1 MAYYLRWGSGI
12 LGVEGGPPE
21 KYQYFSYGAFS
32 EFEQREYF
40 QYRIRTNWAIARDLY
55 SMVARVQ

>member
-40 QYRIRTNWAIARDLY
+40 QYRIQQIGLLQGTCIRW
-55 SMVARVQ
+55 